1 MNKRDIHRFQ
11 ELAFDIIISISYIL
25 LIATS
30 LGTFTTKANQ
40 YLETI
45 YYYIKIYTCLFLMWR
60 FNPLRSEYQFTH
72 LDRKIV
78 FYAGTLIL
86 TTTALNKYI
95 VSYREKVKKFATSTL
110 PKIKNEL

>member
-1 MNKRDIHRFQ
+1 MNKHDIHRFQ

-25 LIATS
+25 LIVTS
-30 LGTFTTKANQ
+30 LGMSTKANQ

-60 FNPLRSEYQFTH
+60 FNPLRTEYQFTH

-95 VSYREKVKKFATSTL
+95 VTYHEKVKKIATSTL